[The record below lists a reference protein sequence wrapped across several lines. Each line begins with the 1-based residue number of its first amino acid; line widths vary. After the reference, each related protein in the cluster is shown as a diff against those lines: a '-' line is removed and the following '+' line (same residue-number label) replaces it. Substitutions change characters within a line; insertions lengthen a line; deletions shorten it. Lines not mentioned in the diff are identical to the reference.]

1 MGVTIHY
8 RGRLNNISL
17 LPELEEELID
27 LAKSM
32 GWNYVK
38 FDDDWNEELHYTQE
52 IKDRSLNM
60 DGNLG
65 LKGIAIIPPGSE
77 PINFTV
83 DPSGQL
89 SSFFRQMSIID
100 KETVEAMDWVF
111 CKTQFAEISV
121 HIWIVELL
129 KYLKKKYF
137 HDLEVHD
144 EGEYWETRKLKIL
157 QEKREIINTA
167 MDKFSGAFESG
178 ELGDLKDAS
187 AEEIANS
194 IEAFFKKY
202 NDKRKKDEERK

>member
-52 IKDRSLNM
+52 IKDGSLQM

-65 LKGIAIIPPGSE
+65 LKGIVIIPPGSE

-83 DPSGQL
+83 DPTGQL

-100 KETVEAMDWVF
+100 KVTAEAMDWVF
-111 CKTQFAEISV
+111 CKMQFAEISV

-144 EGEYWETRKLKIL
+144 EGEYWETGNVKTL
-157 QEKREIINTA
+157 QEKRETINTA

-178 ELGDLKDAS
+178 EFAGQKNAS
-187 AEEIANS
+187 AEEIVNN
-194 IEAFFKKY
+194 IESFFKKFIQ
-202 NDKRKKDEERK
+202 KKKKKE